1 VFFQNKTLRPL
12 FHPVRLPPLSSSVAG
27 HPRDPDA
34 LEPLG
39 LPHACGERRGAH
51 AKEKKSVRP
60 HAAHHPREKQCQLRL
75 AIDCWDNDEVG
86 RHFTSIRADQPGA
99 AGNITKVVMCELN
112 QKFDLLASDNDN
124 SVNSPFVDEAHNLV
138 SEVRR
143 RLLTEGPLRT
153 QIPVPVSATCIVND
167 TVEMLAIG

>member
-1 VFFQNKTLRPL
+1 MEANWLKVSANYCKS
-12 FHPVRLPPLSSSVAG
+12 VLSQE
-27 HPRDPDA
+27 
-34 LEPLG
+34 LLG
-39 LPHACGERRGAH
+39 LPHACRERRSAH

-99 AGNITKVVMCELN
+99 TGNITKVVMCELN
-112 QKFDLLASDNDN
+112 QKFDLLASDDDN
-124 SVNSPFVDEAHNLV
+124 SVNSFSADEAHDLL

-143 RLLTEGPLRT
+143 RLPTEGPLCT
-153 QIPVPVSATCIVND
+153 QVPVPVLATCIVND
-167 TVEMLAIG
+167 MIEMHAIE